1 VFKTQATVDVALPAL
16 MKVIV
21 VPVVN
26 SEFEG
31 LLEKY
36 IANLCKK
43 FGGEVE

>member
-1 VFKTQATVDVALPAL
+1 VDVPLPGL
-16 MKVIV
+16 MKMIV

-31 LLEKY
+31 LIEKY
-36 IANLCKK
+36 IENLCKK